1 MVFVAVIV
9 GFCWDSLLLL
19 LLLFLYSVQFRFDGL
34 YLLFHLPSHFA
45 RLCIYENIRNIRNLV
60 RVWMNEW
67 MGELSVHLDLAWNF
81 TFCINKIFRGILM
94 VRTIDRTTESIYY
107 EWKTAIAIT
116 EYVSF
121 WAGVYMLLTSQPM
134 FSFFHSGSPK
144 HLQRRKMRTH
154 ERRMI
159 LLRWV
164 FRCCKTFSNGASFE
178 KWLQS

>member
-94 VRTIDRTTESIYY
+94 VRTIDRTYTTESIYY

-121 WAGVYMLLTSQPM
+121 WAGVYATYKPANVLILSFGQPQTFATPKNANTRTPNDIITVSVPLL
-134 FSFFHSGSPK
+134 
-144 HLQRRKMRTH
+144 
-154 ERRMI
+154 
-159 LLRWV
+159 
-164 FRCCKTFSNGASFE
+164 
-178 KWLQS
+178 